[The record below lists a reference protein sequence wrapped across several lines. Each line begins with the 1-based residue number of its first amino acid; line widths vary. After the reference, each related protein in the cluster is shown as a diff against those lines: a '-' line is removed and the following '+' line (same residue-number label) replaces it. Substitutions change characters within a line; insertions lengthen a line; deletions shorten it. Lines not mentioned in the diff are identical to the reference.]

1 MVEVNTL
8 NPGALVRAIRPLV
21 AASGPLLPKGMLG
34 VVYDVT
40 GVAAYNPTVRWFN
53 GASCAVFD
61 GDVEEVR
68 SLSGAPGQL
77 IFVDLDLNGHKPY
90 ELTEKSGY
98 TEEGTGY
105 EALKA
110 FFEDIDYV
118 VRDAV
123 VSERRFS

>member
-1 MVEVNTL
+1 
-8 NPGALVRAIRPLV
+8 
-21 AASGPLLPKGMLG
+21 
-34 VVYDVT
+34 
-40 GVAAYNPTVRWFN
+40 VRWFN

-68 SLSGAPGQL
+68 SLPGAPGQL
-77 IFVDLDLNGHKPY
+77 IFVDLDLNGQKPY

-98 TEEGTGY
+98 IEAGTGY